1 MVCIECWFEGG
12 GGWKQLIE
20 KCVPDI
26 ISLCKFSDARLTS
39 NYISV
44 WLRWFWGELTRFSDL
59 LVQLWGASHPIN
71 QAEHC
76 KHHPFSSY
84 NHRFKKHT
92 HHQVYP
98 SPVEG
103 VEVHI
108 LMNSMTSII
117 IVSISLPIHCQSQ
130 SFTVLCARQ
139 RLISICSKIGVIWA
153 HSLVTPVYQTILFK
167 VFFLINWEGK
177 HFRKNHFAH
186 PAIEILNVRCYL

>member
-1 MVCIECWFEGG
+1 MLEVQTFLYKRSIDNALDTNGLHWMLIWGG
-12 GGWKQLIE
+12 RGGWKQLIE

-84 NHRFKKHT
+84 NHRLKKHT

-98 SPVEG
+98 SPV
-103 VEVHI
+103 
-108 LMNSMTSII
+108 L
-117 IVSISLPIHCQSQ
+117 
-130 SFTVLCARQ
+130 VLEWG
-139 RLISICSKIGVIWA
+139 SWSA
-153 HSLVTPVYQTILFK
+153 HLD
-167 VFFLINWEGK
+167 E
-177 HFRKNHFAH
+177 
-186 PAIEILNVRCYL
+186 